1 MSESVSNL
9 GEEHP
14 QGDKLQGLMLVLF
27 LVVWGLDS
35 FVFRFSTYGALV
47 PLPIRGLLAGA
58 TAVFAVYLIRGAHR
72 LVIDEPPEV
81 SMVIDYGVFSLVRH
95 PMYLGSLLV
104 YLSLVLATLSAASFV
119 LFLVV
124 FVLYDVLASY
134 EEADLLRL
142 FGEDYEEYRRRV
154 RKWIPTLMLGSPR
167 TE

>member
-1 MSESVSNL
+1 MRESERNV

-14 QGDKLQGLMLVLF
+14 LGDKLQGLMLVLF

-35 FVFRFSTYGALV
+35 FVYKYSTYGVLV
-47 PLPIRGLLAGA
+47 PLPIRVLFAGA
-58 TAVFAVYLIRGAHR
+58 TAVFAVYLLRGAHR
-72 LVIDEPPEV
+72 LVIDEPPIG
-81 SMVIDYGVFSLVRH
+81 SRVIDKGVYSLVRH

-104 YLSLVLATLSAASFV
+104 YLSLVIVTLSAASLV

-134 EEADLLRL
+134 EETDLLRI

-154 RKWIPTLMLGSPR
+154 RKWIPTILM
-167 TE
+167 